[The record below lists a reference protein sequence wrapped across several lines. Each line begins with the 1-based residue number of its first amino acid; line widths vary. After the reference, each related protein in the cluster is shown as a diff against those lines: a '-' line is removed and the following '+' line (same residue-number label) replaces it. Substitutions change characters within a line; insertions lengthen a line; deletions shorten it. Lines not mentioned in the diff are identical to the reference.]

1 MKRAMDIPKT
11 GCNCNPCIIP
21 SAFYPFCQNKNKWGM
36 CENQWY
42 ERVISN
48 AVAFVQ
54 DLSKE
59 YWTVLDK
66 EYWIYDKW
74 YLNTGTK
81 IL

>member
-1 MKRAMDIPKT
+1 
-11 GCNCNPCIIP
+11 
-21 SAFYPFCQNKNKWGM
+21 M

-48 AVAFVQ
+48 AVAFVE

-66 EYWIYDKW
+66 EYWIYVKW